1 MLEGV
6 RVLDFSRLLPGA
18 YCTLLLAD
26 LGADVIKVEQ
36 AGRGDPLRA
45 MPGGPVYFDALHR
58 GKRSVAL
65 RFKTPA
71 GQAAIRKLVAAS
83 DVLVE
88 GFRPGVMEK
97 MGLGY
102 EDLSRQNRR
111 LVYCAI
117 TGYSS
122 NGPLRDRA
130 GHDLNY
136 LALGGPLS
144 LMPKTAQGIPAIPSI
159 QAADLGGAVT
169 AAMAILA
176 ALFEREHTSHG
187 RRLEVPMFDVVQS
200 WIGHWFAG
208 ARAHVA
214 GLDLTGGLPCYHV
227 YRVQDGFLTVAALE
241 TPFWLTFCD
250 VIGRP
255 DLGPRQADSS
265 AIDEVQA
272 ILAPRTRDQWV
283 AAFAGRDACVEPCL
297 SLEEVLA
304 WGVPQG
310 APILLAGDRPTAS
323 GPAPS
328 LGEHTLTVL
337 EECGLSPA
345 EIAAATRAA
354 PEEAR

>member
-1 MLEGV
+1 MLKGL

-45 MPGGPVYFDALHR
+45 MPGGPAYFDALHR
-58 GKRSVAL
+58 GKRGVAL

-71 GQAAIRKLVAAS
+71 GQAAIRRLVAAN

-97 MGLGY
+97 LGLGY
-102 EDLSRQNRR
+102 EDLMQVNPR

-117 TGYSS
+117 TGYPS
-122 NGPLRDRA
+122 NGLLRERA

-144 LMPKTAQGIPAIPSI
+144 LMPKTSEGTPAIPSI
-159 QAADLGGAVT
+159 QTADLGGAVT

-176 ALFEREHTSHG
+176 ALLERARTGRG
-187 RRLEVPMFDVVQS
+187 RRLEVPMMDVVQS

-208 ARAHVA
+208 ARAGTA

-241 TPFWLTFCD
+241 TPFWLAFCD
-250 VIGRP
+250 GIGRP
-255 DLGPRQADSS
+255 DLGSRQADSG
-265 AIDEVQA
+265 AIVEVQSV
-272 ILAPRTRDQWV
+272 LASRTRDQWMAV
-283 AAFAGRDACVEPCL
+283 FNQKDACVEPCL
-297 SLEEVLA
+297 SLEEALA
-304 WGVPQG
+304 RGVPQG
-310 APILLAGDRPTAS
+310 APVLAGNERPVAN
-323 GPAPS
+323 GRAPT
-328 LGEHTLTVL
+328 LGEHTATVL
-337 EECGLSPA
+337 EECGLSPV

>member
-88 GFRPGVMEK
+88 GFRPGVMER

-102 EDLSRQNRR
+102 EELSRHNPR

-117 TGYSS
+117 TGYPST
-122 NGPLRDRA
+122 GPLRDRA

-144 LMPKTAQGIPAIPSI
+144 LMPKTAEGTPAIPSV

-176 ALFEREHTSHG
+176 ALLERERTGHG

-208 ARAHVA
+208 ARARVA

-265 AIDEVQA
+265 AIDEVQSV
-272 ILAPRTRDQWV
+272 LASRTRDQWMAV
-283 AAFAGRDACVEPCL
+283 FNQKDACVEPCL
-297 SLEEVLA
+297 SLEEALA
-304 WGVPQG
+304 RGIPQG
-310 APILLAGDRPTAS
+310 APLLAGNERPRGNS
-323 GPAPS
+323 RGPTP
-328 LGEHTLTVL
+328 GED
-337 EECGLSPA
+337 
-345 EIAAATRAA
+345 
-354 PEEAR
+354 